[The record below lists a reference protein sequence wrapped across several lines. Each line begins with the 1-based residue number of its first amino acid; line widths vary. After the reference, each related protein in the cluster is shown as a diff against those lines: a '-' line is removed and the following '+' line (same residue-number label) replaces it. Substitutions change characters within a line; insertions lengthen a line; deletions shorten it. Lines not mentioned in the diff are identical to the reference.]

1 MGVAPEMIPLIRP
14 LGGKGSCGAIHIK
27 INVKKEED
35 VDEAKQVDE
44 TVAKTT
50 DEKGEEE
57 TPKATEMAPQEKD
70 PENMDT
76 TKKEVK
82 ESTKN
87 SKEES

>member
-1 MGVAPEMIPLIRP
+1 MGVAPEMIPLIRA
-14 LGGKGSCGAIHIK
+14 LGGKGSCGAIPIK

-35 VDEAKQVDE
+35 VNKDKKVDE
-44 TVAKTT
+44 TVAVTT

-57 TPKATEMAPQEKD
+57 TPKATKMAPQEKD

-76 TKKEVK
+76 TEKEDK
-82 ESTKN
+82 NSTKN